1 MKKSLSFYVW
11 MILFLL
17 SSIVMAK
24 VPYLLP
30 VQGVLSDPDTGN
42 IVKGSVEIT
51 FSIYASELSDTPLW
65 SETYDGDNKIDL
77 DNGAFTVYLG
87 NINALDPGTIINI
100 GELWLGVSV
109 EDDDEMPRIRL
120 ASVPFA
126 LEAEVCKQV
135 GTLTADDI
143 NSNFIPVSSPVS
155 HITSTNISNWTKAYE
170 WGDHSG
176 KYLSATSD
184 AAAVTSTEITNWNTA
199 YGWGDHSGKY
209 LSATS
214 DAAAVT
220 STEITNWNTAYGW
233 GDPST
238 KYALKAHTHG
248 SADID
253 AYQDLSDSGRL
264 NNNNSTDLLT
274 RTQLDARYINVTGE
288 VAKTYYYSI
297 SALTFIDNRIVRKV
311 GSGVI
316 YLASNQNEAWAT
328 APVHLPQQA
337 KITKFECYMR
347 ENDTSGSIDIKLNRE
362 NNAGVESN
370 MAALYSSNSVSMQLR
385 VDTIIGAPVVDNKNY
400 SYHIVAHL
408 RSTASQGSPTLKV
421 YKCLITYTLS
431 GISY

>member
-87 NINALDPGTIINI
+87 NINALDPGIIINI

-170 WGDHSG
+170 
-176 KYLSATSD
+176 
-184 AAAVTSTEITNWNTA
+184 
-199 YGWGDHSGKY
+199 WGDHSGKY